1 MKTAESLGI
10 WRIGEGRLA
19 VELLMAGTGGSGLC
33 GFISGGERAH
43 VGGCAYAVPRDKS
56 SGVGLTADVSTIC
69 GPGHKDSDM
78 AQQLAKII
86 SIGTG
91 ETVSLTAGLHVE
103 NASAQELEKLRQ
115 NCIMA
120 AEEFV
125 RAYCGRK

>member
-10 WRIGEGRLA
+10 WSVGEGRLA

-43 VGGCAYAVPRDKS
+43 VGGCAYAVPRRKS
-56 SGVGLTADVSTIC
+56 SGDGLTADVSTIC

-78 AQQLAKII
+78 AQQLAKLI
-86 SIGTG
+86 SVKTG
-91 ETVSLTAGLHVE
+91 ESVSLTAGIHLD
-103 NASAQELEKLRQ
+103 NASIQELEQLQK